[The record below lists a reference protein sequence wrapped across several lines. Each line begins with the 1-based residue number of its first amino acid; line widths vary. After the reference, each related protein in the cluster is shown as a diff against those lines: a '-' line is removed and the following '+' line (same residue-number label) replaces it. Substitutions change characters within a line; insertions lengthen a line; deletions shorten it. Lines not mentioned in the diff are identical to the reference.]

1 MRTVLVLVVSLVFLA
16 AGCGSDDD
24 GGGSSGR
31 GAGSG
36 GADEQGATVAPTACA
51 TGAADPSR
59 TVVLRID
66 DEVGGFGAISS
77 RTPSDLTAGSVRI
90 SVEADEENEGPVVVT
105 LALDGTEVTTISGVE
120 PGATCGVD
128 IELAAGTYQ
137 ATSDVNGDSDAEF
150 VVVP

>member
-1 MRTVLVLVVSLVFLA
+1 M
-16 AGCGSDDD
+16 
-24 GGGSSGR
+24 
-31 GAGSG
+31 
-36 GADEQGATVAPTACA
+36 APTACA

-77 RTPSDLTAGSVRI
+77 RTPSDLTAGRVRI
-90 SVEADEENEGPVVVT
+90 SVEADENEGPVVVT